1 MPAAD
6 KPNRIAK
13 SERIEKID
21 PPKPQSQMT
30 KPERIE
36 QLNSP
41 KFKHKKFDP
50 KLNVKEFEETRSN
63 AKETINLVVV
73 GHVDA
78 GKSTLMGHLLFKMG
92 YVSSKKMH
100 SYEFNSKKMGKS
112 SFMYAW
118 VLDQTEEER
127 NRGVT
132 IDVAQ
137 ANFETET
144 KNVTLLDAPGHKDF
158 IPNMITGAAQADAA
172 ILVVD
177 ATSKEFESGFNQ
189 GGQTKEHTMLVK
201 SLGISQLAVAV
212 NKLDNAN
219 WSEERFREI
228 ELQLKPFLKQVG
240 FKVGS
245 VPFVPCSGLNG
256 ENLTERSKLKGLTS
270 WFVGP
275 CLLEVIDQFR
285 TSERSLDK
293 HLRFYVNNVYRNT
306 GQSGIFVSGK
316 VESGAIR
323 TNQKL
328 TIRPNNETCIAK
340 SEFLPLN

>member
-1 MPAAD
+1 M
-6 KPNRIAK
+6 
-13 SERIEKID
+13 
-21 PPKPQSQMT
+21 
-30 KPERIE
+30 
-36 QLNSP
+36 
-41 KFKHKKFDP
+41 
-50 KLNVKEFEETRSN
+50 KEFEETRSN

-78 GKSTLMGHLLFKMG
+78 GKSTLMGHLLYKMG

-177 ATSKEFESGFNQ
+177 ATNKEFESGFNQ
-189 GGQTKEHTMLVK
+189 GGQTKEHTMLIK

-212 NKLDNAN
+212 NKLDNVN
-219 WSEERFREI
+219 WSEERFKEI
-228 ELQLKPFLKQVG
+228 EMQLKPFLKQVG
-240 FKVGS
+240 FKIS
-245 VPFVPCSGLNG
+245 AVPFVPCSGLTG
-256 ENLTERSKLKGLTS
+256 ENLTERSQLKELTS

-275 CLLEVIDQFR
+275 CLLDVIDQFK

-293 HLRFYVNNVYRNT
+293 HLRFYVNNVYKNT

-328 TIRPNNETCIAK
+328 TIRPNNETCVAK
-340 SEFLPLN
+340 SEFRS